1 MNIITV
7 ENIAGIFPRPLEE
20 DERSRAEKL
29 LDRSLELIELEFL
42 RHGRDLE
49 SEVMSRREAVLS
61 VRQAVIMMVSRAIHI
76 GDAEG
81 KASLNSATGPQS
93 DAITFSQGVGIKWGS
108 VGMDNEIRTVLG
120 LAVAAFPRGNGGVV
134 VPYGLDRPASTVAEF
149 SERPRRR
156 WWA

>member
-7 ENIAGIFPRPLEE
+7 EDIAGIFPRPLDEE
-20 DERSRAEKL
+20 ERERAEKL
-29 LDRSLELIELEFL
+29 LDRSMELIELEFL

-49 SEVMSRREAVLS
+49 SEAVSRREVILA

-81 KASLNSATGPQS
+81 KSSLTSATGPQS

-108 VGMDNEIRTVLG
+108 VGMDNEIRAVLG
-120 LAVAAFPRGNGGVV
+120 LAAAALPRGGGGVV
-134 VPYGLDRPASTVAEF
+134 VPYGRVASARGVAEF
-149 SERPRRR
+149 AERPRRR
-156 WWA
+156 WWS